1 MHKQSYTFQSAF
13 AIGDKVKVYKIV
25 GFFPESGKVLD
36 IQYKNNEFYYLFEF
50 SDGEQRWIEQSMA
63 DCRMGLIDYIREKF
77 KKNPRYLTHTIVA
90 KFDIGSVVQHE
101 YESKICIGKV
111 EQIQVDTYHN
121 YFEYLVNFK
130 DIGEKRWM
138 PENKLEVYNFI
149 EKGGEKLI

>member
-1 MHKQSYTFQSAF
+1 M
-13 AIGDKVKVYKIV
+13 
-25 GFFPESGKVLD
+25 
-36 IQYKNNEFYYLFEF
+36 
-50 SDGEQRWIEQSMA
+50 
-63 DCRMGLIDYIREKF
+63 
-77 KKNPRYLTHTIVA
+77 A

-101 YESKICIGKV
+101 YKSKICIGKV

-121 YFEYLVNFK
+121 YFEYLVNFT